1 MATES
6 LIKPVDQQAKAPLKK
21 STVIGIAA
29 LVIGLFLFGLLFMG
43 EKKPPPSQQQRPTEG
58 QASSIGNPRTI
69 EMELRAA
76 GEKTGIKPDIP
87 ATSSPTDPT
96 PLPQQP
102 KFAPVAEASSS
113 SVPTAAAASAPTA
126 GVVTP
131 SSARTAMTG
140 APSSAATP
148 PGPLPTDMV
157 PPNARRSSDAMAAG
171 GQRITGSNS
180 GAMSPEESLARSAT
194 AKALLFDDTTLPKA
208 DPMLTRVSD
217 SNAVAPEQ
225 PIALASTSTRS
236 RDDRYNDPTYK
247 ALLEK
252 ERKAAE
258 AMQQF
263 ANGSRSASPDE
274 TNRNWM
280 REMEGAPPIQGGIK
294 PSQIPTRWVLAQGNV
309 IPAILGRNLNSD
321 LPGEVVA
328 TVSTNVYDSIVG
340 TQLLIPKGS
349 KLVGAYSSGVNL
361 GQERLMFAFN
371 RLILPSGLNF
381 NLPAAKGL
389 DQSGAAGIEGDV
401 NNHFFKMFASSFF
414 VAWLAD
420 KAERNAPA
428 VTTTQQTSGGARTA
442 AGQVLV
448 EVSRSIL
455 DRNRSIPTTITVDAG
470 QRIAVQVVRD
480 MEFPPNYIAGVEKR

>member
-21 STVIGIAA
+21 STVIGIAV

-43 EKKPPPSQQQRPTEG
+43 EKKPPPGQPQRPPEG
-58 QASSIGNPRTI
+58 QASSIGNPRAI

-76 GEKTGIKPDIP
+76 GELTGIKPDIP

-102 KFAPVAEASSS
+102 RFAP
-113 SVPTAAAASAPTA
+113 AAAAGAPSVPA
-126 GVVTP
+126 GAAGAHPVPATP
-131 SSARTAMTG
+131 GG
-140 APSSAATP
+140 APSSANTATGATTTAATP
-148 PGPLPTDMV
+148 PAPLPTDMV
-157 PPNARRSSDAMAAG
+157 PPNARRSSDSMAAG

-180 GAMSPEESLARSAT
+180 GAISPEESLARAST
-194 AKALLFDDTTLPKA
+194 AKALLFDDTSLQKS
-208 DPMLTRVSD
+208 DPLVNKSD
-217 SNAVAPEQ
+217 SNGGSPEQ
-225 PIALASTSTRS
+225 PIALTSTTARS
-236 RDDRYNDPTYK
+236 REDRYNDPTYK
-247 ALLEK
+247 ALVEK

-258 AMQQF
+258 AMHQF
-263 ANGSRSASPDE
+263 TNGSRSSSPDE

-280 REMEGAPPIQGGIK
+280 REMEGTPPTQGGIK
-294 PSQIPTRWVLAQGNV
+294 PSQVPTRWVLAQGNV

-428 VTTTQQTSGGARTA
+428 PTTTQQTTGGARTA